1 MKIKAYAVYDNK
13 AEAFMQPFFAG
24 NPGLAIRTLSD
35 NCKNPESIWNR
46 HPNDFC
52 LYEIGEYD
60 ENSGELINH
69 ETNKNLGMAIEYI
82 KQEIEAVG

>member
-13 AEAFMQPFFAG
+13 AEAFMQPFFSG
-24 NPGLAIRTLSD
+24 NAGLAIRTFAD
-35 NCKNPESIWNR
+35 NAKNPESIWNR

-60 ENSGELINH
+60 ENSGELINYDQ
-69 ETNKNLGMAIEYI
+69 NKNLACRS
-82 KQEIEAVG
+82 